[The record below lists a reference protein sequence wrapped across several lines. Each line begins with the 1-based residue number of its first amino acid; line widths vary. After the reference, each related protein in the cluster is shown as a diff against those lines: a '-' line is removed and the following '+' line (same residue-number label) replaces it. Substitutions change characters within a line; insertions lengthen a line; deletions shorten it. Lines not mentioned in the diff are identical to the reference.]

1 MLNLWQEC
9 AMCSKASRS
18 ATVRTK
24 IQHQY
29 RSGSPLDSLEI
40 LFNDYTS
47 YPGLRTA
54 DPSNITLLEVLRN
67 LQPRNCFNGR
77 YETIFRIQV

>member
-1 MLNLWQEC
+1 MAGLCDVLKSERKRN
-9 AMCSKASRS
+9 SKDEDHE
-18 ATVRTK
+18 
-24 IQHQY
+24 HQY
-29 RSGSPLDSLEI
+29 RSGSLLDSLDI
-40 LFNDYTS
+40 LFNDYTY

-67 LQPRNCFNGR
+67 LQPRNSFKRR